1 MKASNAKIQFLIRV
15 PGSTSNLGPGFDV
28 LGLAV
33 DLHLE
38 VRVETSAERANV
50 LLFKGVGSD
59 VLAQEGSNLILR
71 VARHVARAEKVVLPP
86 LRLTIHNEIPLARGL
101 GSSAAAILAGIS
113 LVELF
118 SRRRFAP
125 DRIMKHAMK
134 FESHPDNLAACLM
147 GGLTAARL
155 DPPRS
160 AYFFPLTIDRRL
172 KVVLAVPGFPVS
184 TVKARRV
191 LPRRY
196 LREDVVTN
204 LQNAVLLTHV
214 LSKVPGHPSRGL
226 FADRIH
232 QPYRAALVP
241 GLQEALS
248 LPALRGLVGV
258 FLSGSGPTLAAL
270 ATENFR
276 IIGHALQNCFSKHG
290 LSSTIAVL
298 NVDRKGRSIK
308 RLA

>member
-1 MKASNAKIQFLIRV
+1 MKASKANFQFLIRV
-15 PGSTSNLGPGFDV
+15 PASTSNLGPGFDV

-33 DLHLE
+33 NLHLG
-38 VRVETSAERANV
+38 VGVEPSAKGSNV

-59 VLAQEGSNLILR
+59 VLSQEGSNLILR
-71 VARHVARAEKVVLPP
+71 VAQQVARAERVLLPP

-101 GSSAAAILAGIS
+101 GSSAAAIVAGVSLA
-113 LVELF
+113 ELF
-118 SRRRFAP
+118 SRRPFP
-125 DRIMKHAMK
+125 PSRILEYALE

-160 AYFFPLTIDRRL
+160 AYFLPLSIDRRL
-172 KVVLAVPGFPVS
+172 KVVFVVPEFTVS

-196 LREDVVTN
+196 AREDVVTN
-204 LQNAVLLTHV
+204 LQNAVLLSQV
-214 LSKVPGHPSRGL
+214 LSKIPGHPLRRL
-226 FADRIH
+226 FVDRMH
-232 QPYRAALVP
+232 QPFRASLVP
-241 GLQEALS
+241 GLQEALA
-248 LPALRGLVGV
+248 LPQLRGLVGV

-270 ATENFR
+270 ATENYR
-276 IIGHALQNCFSKHG
+276 TIGRALQNCFSKHG

>member
-1 MKASNAKIQFLIRV
+1 MKASKGKFQFLIRI
-15 PGSTSNLGPGFDV
+15 PASTSNLGPGFDV

-38 VRVETSAERANV
+38 VRVEPSAGGANV
-50 LLFKGVGSD
+50 LLFKGAGSN
-59 VLAQEGSNLILR
+59 VLALEGSNLILR
-71 VARHVARAEKVVLPP
+71 VARHVARTEKVVLPP

-101 GSSAAAILAGIS
+101 GSSAAAIVAGVS

-118 SRRRFAP
+118 SPSPFDPPRILRFALE
-125 DRIMKHAMK
+125 
-134 FESHPDNLAACLM
+134 FEAHPDNLAACLM

-155 DPPRS
+155 DASRS
-160 AYFFPLTIDRRL
+160 AYFLPLSIDRRL
-172 KVVLAVPGFPVS
+172 KVIFAIPEFPVS

-191 LPRRY
+191 LPLRY
-196 LREDVVTN
+196 RREDVVSN
-204 LQNAVLLTHV
+204 LQNAVLLSHA
-214 LSKVPGHPSRGL
+214 LGKIPHPSARRL
-226 FADRIH
+226 FVDRIH
-232 QPYRAALVP
+232 QPYRALLVP
-241 GLQEALS
+241 GLQEALA
-248 LPALRGLVGV
+248 LPELRGLVGV

-270 ATENFR
+270 GTENFR
-276 IIGHALQNCFSKHG
+276 SIGHALQNCFSKRG